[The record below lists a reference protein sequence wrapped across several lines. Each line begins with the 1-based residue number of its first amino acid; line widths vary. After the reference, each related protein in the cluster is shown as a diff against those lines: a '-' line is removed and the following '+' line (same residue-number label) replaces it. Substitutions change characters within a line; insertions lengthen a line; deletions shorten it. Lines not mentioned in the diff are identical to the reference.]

1 MPFLCGLYFSCFLRS
16 RERQQNAK
24 VKAVLPDGQ
33 LAEWNKIN
41 PDSAIRPY
49 DACPNLAKLS
59 IPYAFSSEFS
69 ESYRID
75 IFVNE
80 SKLPFKDKIFKV
92 NGKERKS
99 RAAAW
104 TTNTETL
111 KFSPFLPAGRY
122 SSRTRVF
129 HRVFKP
135 GPEPCLENPCKG
147 KIVCVCHMLCQFC
160 EFVSDPATMLGML
173 CNNVQH
179 KSHLIQFISCTFL
192 VSCTCTY
199 VFILWTRK
207 FQYLVRGHFCF
218 KFPLICLACP
228 LVPHLT
234 LLSWMVIQG
243 GIDLSSFSSCRW
255 PVYLLL
261 IHGGSATYRNTLSG

>member
-1 MPFLCGLYFSCFLRS
+1 MPLTSTAALWCLGLLVWELGMVNRGVLKKLRAKGLIDLRGSILTTCVACIYNGKTNCTWLPFLCGLFFSCFLRS

-69 ESYRID
+69 EWYRID

-122 SSRTRVF
+122 SSRTWVF

-147 KIVCVCHMLCQFC
+147 KIVCDCHMLCQFC
-160 EFVSDPATMLGML
+160 EFVCQIPQRCWECCATT
-173 CNNVQH
+173 CN
-179 KSHLIQFISCTFL
+179 I
-192 VSCTCTY
+192 
-199 VFILWTRK
+199 R
-207 FQYLVRGHFCF
+207 
-218 KFPLICLACP
+218 
-228 LVPHLT
+228 
-234 LLSWMVIQG
+234 VI
-243 GIDLSSFSSCRW
+243 
-255 PVYLLL
+255 
-261 IHGGSATYRNTLSG
+261 